1 MIRVIRQKGNFP
13 FTLNSNTGDRS
24 YQIYLPITESAT
36 IKLEIEILNKVSPLN
51 FYISLFDIN
60 NEKQSIEIYSECYL
74 KNIKYLLEKKEY
86 RRLVIELPLGND
98 IIISFLVK
106 LAN

>member
-1 MIRVIRQKGNFP
+1 MIWVIRQKGNFP

-74 KNIKYLLEKKEY
+74 KNIKYILEKKQY
-86 RRLVIELPLGND
+86 RHMIFELPLGEE
-98 IIISFLVK
+98 IVISFLVK
-106 LAN
+106 LSN